1 MDSYKTQ
8 LDKITAKNTK
18 ANVDALDKIEKHMAE
33 FAAKNNVSIPEE
45 LTNLIKVKRADLNK
59 EGSMRVINNAMI
71 KYQAT
76 KDNSQKE
83 IDKISN
89 RLGKIKNTVS
99 FDDIDLDT
107 YSAFIQEQLEEDAQ
121 FKSRFDTHEEYF
133 ANRTS
138 SPTPGQLAAADI
150 LHTSGILSD
159 EEYESI
165 ADEGY
170 DSSEV
175 SELIHESVKR
185 IQYLKVNSANDKQAA
200 ELADYQKEIF
210 NLMTNTKWHTANV
223 GTVMILEN
231 IKENLDEG
239 DVKTAMD
246 ILDLELIRME
256 KLMNSAYVKN
266 TEKTTLKTKIADFNA
281 MKQAIVDMTGY
292 VEEMFE
298 TPVEMEEEGEL
309 EECESVG
316 SELENKYPVGTK
328 LYKKNDN
335 FDEYTV
341 NKINDDGTVVLTDTE
356 DKTTTHRMDTLGRD
370 YLTEQE
376 MMGEKPEDASYE
388 TNPVEE
394 SHLKES
400 QGTVDEFITTPV
412 LKDKA
417 HEDGMKQSIASIEKD
432 LIKQIKICQ

>member
-8 LDKITAKNTK
+8 LDKITAENTK
-18 ANVDALDKIEKHMAE
+18 ANVAALDKIEKHMTE

-45 LTNLIKVKRADLNK
+45 LTNLIKVKRADMNK
-59 EGSMRVINNAMI
+59 VGSLRTINNI
-71 KYQAT
+71 INKYNRT
-76 KDNSQKE
+76 KDSSQE
-83 IDKISN
+83 RIDKISD

-133 ANRTS
+133 VNRTS

-159 EEYESI
+159 EEYEPI

-210 NLMTNTKWHTANV
+210 NLMFNAKWHTANV
-223 GTVMILEN
+223 GTVMILDN

-256 KLMNSAYVKN
+256 KLMNSAYVKE
-266 TEKTTLKTKIADFNA
+266 TEKKTLKTKIDDFNA
-281 MKQAIVDMTGY
+281 MKQAIIDMTGY

-298 TPVEMEEEGEL
+298 VEPEMDEEGDL
-309 EECESVG
+309 EEFESFG
-316 SELENKYPVGTK
+316 SELANKYTVGTI

-341 NKINDDGTVVLTDTE
+341 DKINDDGTVVLSKDG
-356 DKTTTHRMDTLGRD
+356 KLTTHRMDTLGRD
-370 YLTEQE
+370 FLTEKE

-388 TNPVEE
+388 TNPVED
-394 SHLKES
+394 SHLEES
-400 QGTVDEFITTPV
+400 QGTVDEFIESTT
-412 LKDKA
+412 LKKQA
-417 HEDGMKQSIASIEKD
+417 HEEGMKEDITNIMTKLLKE
-432 LIKQIKICQ
+432 IKNCQ